1 MKAALLTA
9 IQRFEIRTV
18 PAPSIA
24 RENDVLIKMN
34 AVGIC
39 GSDIHYYAD
48 GKIGD
53 QTISFPFTLGHEGA
67 GTVEQTGEKVTRVRP
82 GDRIAID
89 PAVSC
94 GHCDQCCAGRE
105 NTCRN
110 LLFLGCPGQLEG
122 CLSEYIVL
130 PEKCCF
136 PISDTLLFE
145 HAVISEPLAIAL
157 YAVGQS
163 PALSGAKVAVLG
175 AGPIGMA
182 VLNVLKLKNTAAI
195 YVTDAIEERVAFA
208 QRYDPA
214 WCGNARNA
222 DVVKE
227 IAEREPLLLDVVYEC
242 CGKAEALLQ
251 AIELLKPGGTLV
263 IIGIPGIDSIS
274 FPMHSLRRKEITVKN
289 IRRQN
294 KCTRK
299 AITLLGNAINNFE
312 PFVTH
317 RFSLEQTPEAF
328 DCVAQYR
335 DGVMKAV
342 ITFQ

>member
-9 IQRFEIRTV
+9 IRQFEIRTV
-18 PAPSIA
+18 PSLSIV
-24 RENDVLIKMN
+24 RENDALIKMN

-39 GSDIHYYAD
+39 GSDIHYYTQ

-53 QTISFPFTLGHEGA
+53 QVISFPFIVGHEGV
-67 GTVEQTGEKVTRVRP
+67 GTVEQTGKKVTRVRP
-82 GDRIAID
+82 GDSIAID

-94 GHCDQCCAGRE
+94 GHCDQCLAGRE

-110 LLFLGCPGQLEG
+110 LLFLGCPGKMEG
-122 CLSEYIVL
+122 CLREYIVL

-136 PISDTLLFE
+136 PISDALSFE

-157 YAVGQS
+157 YAVEQS
-163 PALSGAKVAVLG
+163 PALPGAKVAVLG
-175 AGPIGMA
+175 AGPIGMSVFNA
-182 VLNVLKLKNTAAI
+182 LKYKNTGAI
-195 YVTDAIEERVAFA
+195 YITDVIEQRVAFA
-208 QRYDPA
+208 KRYGPA
-214 WCGNARNA
+214 WCGNAHTV

-227 IAEREPLLLDVVYEC
+227 ISKREPLFLDVVYEC
-242 CGKAEALLQ
+242 CGKPEALLQ
-251 AIELLKPGGTLV
+251 AIELLKPGGTLA
-263 IIGIPGIDSIS
+263 IIGIPETDIIP

-299 AITLLGNAINNFE
+299 AITLLDTAIKDFG
-312 PFVTH
+312 PLVTH

-328 DCVAQYR
+328 DLVASYR

-342 ITFQ
+342 VMLG

>member
-9 IQRFEIRTV
+9 KKQFEIKNV
-18 PAPSIA
+18 PAPAIGHG
-24 RENDVLIKMN
+24 NDVLIKMN

-39 GSDIHYYAD
+39 GSDIHYYTE
-48 GKIGD
+48 GRIGD
-53 QTISFPFTLGHEGA
+53 QIIRFPFIVGHEGA
-67 GTVEQTGEKVTRVRP
+67 GTVEQVGKDVVRVRS
-82 GDRIAID
+82 GDRITID

-94 GHCDQCCAGRE
+94 GHCDQCRTGRE

-122 CLSEYIVL
+122 CLREYIVL

-136 PISDTLLFE
+136 PISDTLSFE

-157 YAVGQS
+157 YAVEQS
-163 PALSGAKVAVLG
+163 RALPGAKVAVLG
-175 AGPIGMA
+175 AGPIGMS
-182 VLNVLKLKNTAAI
+182 VLNVLKINNTGAI
-195 YVTDAIEERVAFA
+195 YVTDAIEERVAFIK
-208 QRYDPA
+208 RYNPA
-214 WCGNARNA
+214 WCGNVRNV

-227 IAEREPLLLDVVYEC
+227 ISAREPLLLDAVYEC
-242 CGKAEALLQ
+242 CGKPEALLQ

-263 IIGIPGIDSIS
+263 IIGIPGIDYIS
-274 FPMHSLRRKEITVKN
+274 FPMHSLRRKEITIKN

-294 KCTRK
+294 KCTQK
-299 AITLLGNAINNFE
+299 AVTLVDTAINNFE

-317 RFSLEQTPEAF
+317 RFSLEQTPKAF
-328 DCVAQYR
+328 DLVANYR

-342 ITFQ
+342 ITFK